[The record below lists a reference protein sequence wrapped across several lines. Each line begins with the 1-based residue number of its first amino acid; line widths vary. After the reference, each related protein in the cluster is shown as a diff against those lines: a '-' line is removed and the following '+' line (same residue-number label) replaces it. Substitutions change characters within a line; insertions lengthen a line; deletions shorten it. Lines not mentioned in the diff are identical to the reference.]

1 MPDGR
6 VGGVPTLTIPRR
18 FNGPPSSGNGGWVAG
33 ALVATLPRQGV
44 GEAVTVTLRLPPP
57 LETPLH
63 VEPTAAGAVLSH
75 DGRTVAEAQYAE
87 SPLTPVAPVAAGDA
101 AGAEASYAGHRHHPF
116 PGCFVCGTARDP
128 GDGLRIFAGPVS
140 APGTDRPTVAAT
152 WTPYESSVPVTWA
165 ALDCPSA
172 WASDLE
178 GRPAVLGR
186 ITVEVRSLPRTSE
199 RYVVV
204 GEERHVEGRKTLTAS
219 TLYGPGDTVVATAE
233 QVWIAVDPKEFR

>member
-1 MPDGR
+1 MAILT
-6 VGGVPTLTIPRR
+6 VPHR

-33 ALVATLPRQGV
+33 ALAATLPRQAV
-44 GEAVTVTLRLPPP
+44 GTAVTVTLRLPPP
-57 LETPLH
+57 LSTPLQ

-75 DGRTVAEAQYAE
+75 DGRTVAEAQYAGD
-87 SPLTPVAPVAAGDA
+87 PLTPVAPVPAGEAAR
-101 AGAEASYAGHRHHPF
+101 AEASYAGHRNHPF
-116 PGCFVCGTARDP
+116 PGCFVCGTAREP

-140 APGTDRPTVAAT
+140 APSTDRRRVAAT

-178 GRPAVLGR
+178 GRPSVLGR
-186 ITVEVRSLPRTSE
+186 ITVEVHSLPRTSE

-204 GEERHVEGRKTLTAS
+204 GEERHIEGRKTHTAS
-219 TLYGPGDTVVATAE
+219 TLYGPSDIVVATAE
-233 QVWIAVDPKEFR
+233 QVWIAVDPKDFR